1 MTGMDERTGK
11 LMEGEAWIR
20 QAVGRAIR
28 IQKGSRRMLR
38 WYGVNHMKY
47 LGERVTAGSVL
58 DLTADLSDSIE
69 ATIPGARLNS
79 AVIEQENAQ
88 KIRVSLELETKNIEV
103 EA

>member
-1 MTGMDERTGK
+1 MDETTGK
-11 LMEGEAWIR
+11 ILEGDAWIR
-20 QAVGRAIR
+20 QAVRRAIR

-69 ATIPGARLNS
+69 ATIPGARLNNT
-79 AVIEQENAQ
+79 VISQEVGQ
-88 KIRVSLELETKNIEV
+88 KIRVSLELETGNIEV
-103 EA
+103 EV